1 MLDIQKVKQ
10 EIKQQTRNG
19 RTTVYLKVS
28 DLQELG
34 FDINSDD
41 ERVFIDVSEVE
52 SRLPKTKAESFRDSL
67 KFEGHNTHLTHVDS
81 SGFHFKTIEDHTR

>member
-1 MLDIQKVKQ
+1 MLDIQRVKQ
-10 EIKQQTRNG
+10 EIKHQTRNG
-19 RTTVYLKVS
+19 RNTVYLKVS

-67 KFEGHNTHLTHVDS
+67 KFESHNTHLTHIDG

>member
-67 KFEGHNTHLTHVDS
+67 KFESHNTHLTHIDD
-81 SGFHFKTIEDHTR
+81 SGFHFKTIEEHTI

>member
-1 MLDIQKVKQ
+1 MLDIQRVKQ
-10 EIKQQTRNG
+10 EIKHQTRNG
-19 RTTVYLKVS
+19 RNTVYLKVS

-41 ERVFIDVSEVE
+41 ERVFIDVSEVK

-67 KFEGHNTHLTHVDS
+67 KFESHNTHLTHTDS
-81 SGFHFKTIEDHTR
+81 SDFHFKTIEDHTR

>member
-52 SRLPKTKAESFRDSL
+52 HKLPKTKAESFRDSL
-67 KFEGHNTHLTHVDS
+67 KFEGSNTHLTHIDD
-81 SGFHFKTIEDHTR
+81 SGFHFKTIEERTI